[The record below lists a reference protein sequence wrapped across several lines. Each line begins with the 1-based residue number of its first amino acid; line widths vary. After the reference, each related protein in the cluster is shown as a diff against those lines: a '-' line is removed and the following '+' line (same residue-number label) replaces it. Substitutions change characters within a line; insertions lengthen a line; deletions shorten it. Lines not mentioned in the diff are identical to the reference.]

1 MALIVENLSHNY
13 SMDTTALQEVSLD
26 IQDGEIVAVVGRSG
40 CGKTTLLHCIAGLIA
55 PMKGNIY
62 IDGIDVS
69 DVKPH
74 ERGVGIMMQDQPFYE
89 HLTVE
94 QNIAFPLR
102 VRGESTDVDEI
113 IESLRLDRVAKQR
126 ISLCS
131 GGERRRVALGRAIV
145 LQPRVLLLD
154 EPLISLDRELRDSM
168 QQLIQ
173 RVHTASNASTLL
185 VTHNFEEVE
194 AQCDRIVT
202 MENL

>member
-13 SMDTTALQEVSLD
+13 STDTTSLQEVSLD

-55 PMKGNIY
+55 PTKGSIY
-62 IDGIDVS
+62 IDGIEVS
-69 DVKPH
+69 DVNPH
-74 ERGVGIMMQDQPFYE
+74 ERGVGIMMQDQPLYE

-102 VRGESTDVDEI
+102 ARGENTDVAEI
-113 IESLRLDRVAKQR
+113 IESLRLDGVAKQR

-154 EPLISLDRELRDSM
+154 EPMISLDKELRESM

-185 VTHNFEEVE
+185 VTHNFEAVE
-194 AQCDRIVT
+194 AQCDRILT
-202 MENL
+202 MEKL